1 MSHQKNKVKNRN
13 IQLAANE
20 SLENVAGS
28 KYLQRVM
35 G

>member
-1 MSHQKNKVKNRN
+1 MSHQKFKVKNHN

-20 SLENVAGS
+20 SLANVGGS
-28 KYLQRVM
+28 KYLQRVA